1 MGGAVSGLRRS
12 PAVDCSLAQEL
23 EAHPGAANAFPPAGL
38 HAACGAPPPEYDL
51 DSTTARKLIAEI
63 GPRVAGAKVADV
75 MAPGADCLILELAG
89 DRRLFLGAVTLKAL
103 PILFLLDDSRL
114 ALAPGRA
121 AAPPFASQL
130 RGSTLVSL
138 APLDD
143 RPGALAHLRWTSQ
156 VGRTIERWLTIDLGR
171 RPSLSLTDGHA
182 TQATAAPETAAPE
195 TTAPAP
201 TVATWHD
208 DRGRPHARLSSEDRN
223 EPAEE
228 TREFDSLNA
237 AACFMFTELWPEL
250 DLARRRDALERIVE
264 RRLRRTRRAMEKVQ
278 VEIDD
283 SENAAQYRHMGQL
296 LLTRQAEIGR
306 GKSSVTIM
314 DYDDSTPVVIELD
327 PRLGPQQNAES
338 LFRRARKAERRS
350 ERAPVRLGEL
360 EEKATQLQKVSE
372 SLGGASADE
381 LTVLEERFLPTQPVV
396 SDRKAPKERVRFRT
410 YRISGGWE
418 VLVGKSNRDND
429 LLTHKM
435 ARPDDLWFHA
445 RQAAGSHVV
454 LRKSGQ
460 KAEPDKQ
467 AILEAAA
474 IAAFHSKAGKSS
486 KVSVCYT
493 EKRHVRKV
501 RGGKP
506 GLAIVAR
513 EKVVMVRPKL
523 PKS

>member
-1 MGGAVSGLRRS
+1 
-12 PAVDCSLAQEL
+12 
-23 EAHPGAANAFPPAGL
+23 
-38 HAACGAPPPEYDL
+38 L
-51 DSTTARKLIAEI
+51 DVL
-63 GPRVAGAKVADV
+63 
-75 MAPGADCLILELAG
+75 APGADCLILELAG

-103 PILFLLDDSRL
+103 PILFLLDDSGPART
-114 ALAPGRA
+114 PGRT
-121 AAPPFASQL
+121 AAPTFAQQL

-138 APLDD
+138 TPLDD
-143 RPGALAHLRWTSQ
+143 RPGALAHIKWTSQ
-156 VGRTIERWLTIDLGR
+156 VGRTIERWLTINLGR
-171 RPSLSLTDGHA
+171 NPSLSLTDEHA
-182 TQATAAPETAAPE
+182 RKAAASGTDAPGTA
-195 TTAPAP
+195 APAP
-201 TVATWHD
+201 TVARWHD

-250 DLARRRDALERIVE
+250 DLTRRRDALERIVE
-264 RRLRRTRRAMEKVQ
+264 RRLKRTRRAMEKVQ
-278 VEIDD
+278 AEIDD
-283 SENAAQYRHMGQL
+283 SENADQYRHMGQL
-296 LLTRQAEIGR
+296 LLTRQAGMGR
-306 GKSSVTIM
+306 GKSSVTVM
-314 DYDDSTPVVIELD
+314 DYDGSTPVVIELD
-327 PRLGPQQNAES
+327 PKLGPQQNAES
-338 LFRRARKAERRS
+338 LFRRARKAERRIA
-350 ERAPVRLGEL
+350 RAPVRLGEL
-360 EEKATQLQKVSE
+360 EEKAARVQEVAE
-372 SLGGASADE
+372 SLPGASADE
-381 LTVLEERFLPTQPVV
+381 LTVLEERFLPAAPKV

-418 VLVGKSNRDND
+418 VLVGKSNHDND

-445 RQAAGSHVV
+445 RQVAGSHVV

-506 GLAIVAR
+506 GLAVVAR

-523 PKS
+523 PES

>member
-1 MGGAVSGLRRS
+1 
-12 PAVDCSLAQEL
+12 
-23 EAHPGAANAFPPAGL
+23 
-38 HAACGAPPPEYDL
+38 L

-75 MAPGADCLILELAG
+75 VAAGADCLILQLAG

-103 PILFLLDDSRL
+103 PIIFLLDDPRP

-121 AAPPFASQL
+121 AAPPFAPQL

-156 VGRTIERWLTIDLGR
+156 AGRTIERWLTIDLGR
-171 RPSLSLTDGHA
+171 SPSLSLTDGRA
-182 TQATAAPETAAPE
+182 TQAAASETAA
-195 TTAPAP
+195 TATAATAP
-201 TVATWHD
+201 TVARWHD

-296 LLTRQAEIGR
+296 LLTRQAGIGR

-360 EEKATQLQKVSE
+360 EEKAAQLQKASE
-372 SLGGASADE
+372 SLAGASPDE

-418 VLVGKSNRDND
+418 VLVGKSNHDND

-506 GLAIVAR
+506 GLAVVAR

-523 PKS
+523 PES